1 MSNKK
6 RQKQKIRQKRQM
18 KRGQKK
24 KVREKRVLKTK
35 RTGQK
40 KPALQKVT
48 DMKSVP
54 SKVKI
59 RFYIYKAIRK
69 LRRVGCFIGF
79 HNWKLCSGREGD
91 SKFTC
96 IKCWK
101 GSKMKWDKGGSEKHY
116 EEKTKGEME
125 IADSK
130 NWKKV
135 GEGYYYKGDYVY
147 LTDEEKRRL
156 EVILGPK
163 HKEVKK

>member
-6 RQKQKIRQKRQM
+6 KQKQKIRQKRQM

-69 LRRVGCFIGF
+69 LRRLGCLIGF
-79 HNWKLCSGREGD
+79 HDWKLCSGKEGD

-101 GSKMKWDKGGSEKHY
+101 GSKIKWGLGGSTEHY
-116 EEKTKGEME
+116 DKKMKEQKEV
-125 IADSK
+125 SNPK
-130 NWKKV
+130 NWEKK
-135 GEGYYYKGDYVY
+135 EGKYYFKGKYVN
-147 LTDEEKRRL
+147 LKEEEVRRL
-156 EVILGPK
+156 EIILGPK